1 MSEKAQLPLS
11 PNETDIKDHLDFLFS
26 GLQEYGKDGR
36 FEINQLVSG
45 ESYVIADMDK
55 ATKDA
60 ITKNKAVSVYV
71 VPSLLDPD
79 TAPFGR
85 AGNDDFY
92 ASGVVWCDIDE
103 PHDPEALKQ
112 LYKDCRPNRAVI
124 TATHPHRRIQLW
136 WKLSEPLADAATLL
150 DALTGVMQNLGGDA
164 KVTKVCQ
171 PMRLAGTVN
180 YPSSEKMAK
189 GRIIEQ
195 TKYIVIHDEPVD
207 IDRFLSAYP
216 VKDYSQLSDIINT
229 NTGVEYSVSGS
240 GLHVEETVTDGRETY
255 AYKMIFASIVNFT
268 RQNGAFPD
276 AQEVFDDVWPVYSRK
291 VVSRSGD
298 LEKDGRGK
306 KMLAQ
311 KIKSKL
317 RIFQNGGMARYG
329 LGTLDDIVASK
340 PFQNENKQN
349 HGETR
354 KNTEPSIDFKITDW
368 NFKEKYQG
376 EAKEIEWL
384 IEGVL
389 PIGVPMMLAAVG
401 GIGKSYKTLEMA
413 LRLCA
418 SVMGITETRVLGG
431 PIVSYGNVAVFSA
444 EDSYDSIHRRLNA
457 IDPSFSRNN
466 AKYSAFVVPMSEVGG
481 TKPILKTTND
491 GFMVTDFYYD
501 MKKQLSQIP
510 DLKFIVIDPLQA
522 FVEGDISSSNEFA
535 QAVFNRC
542 LIPMATELKA
552 TILVVHHMNKD
563 GGFDIRTAQDARKA
577 IRGVTGLVDGGRG
590 TYCLWTPPKD
600 IADQLTS
607 VMGEGYE
614 PERFAQGAMVKF
626 NDQHNSDITTYYREE
641 SGLLRDIGTLSLE
654 GANSGMNTEQCR
666 QALREIRMAWEA
678 GEPFRA
684 QHQASKFIGSWLVRS
699 FHITKSQAKNQVD
712 LWLNPSIGGTPI
724 LSEKLYKDENRKEKL
739 GLYVNI
745 IP

>member
-1 MSEKAQLPLS
+1 MMSEKAETNLS
-11 PNETDIKDHLDFLFS
+11 PNLSDIKAHLEFLFS
-26 GLQEYGKDGR
+26 GMNEYGKDGR

-45 ESYVIADMDK
+45 ENYPIADIDK
-55 ATKDA
+55 AVNDA
-60 ITKNKAVSVYV
+60 LAKNKAVSVYV
-71 VPSLLDPD
+71 VPSVLDPE
-79 TAPFGR
+79 TMPVGR
-85 AGNDDFY
+85 SGNDDFY

-103 PHDPEALKQ
+103 PHDPESLKAL
-112 LYKDCRPNRAVI
+112 YAHCRPNRAVI
-124 TATHPHRRIQLW
+124 TATYPHRRIQLW
-136 WKLSEPLADAATLL
+136 WKLSEPLSDSATLL
-150 DALTGVMQNLGGDA
+150 DALTGVMQNLGGDQ

-180 YPSSEKMAK
+180 YPSSDKLAK
-189 GRIIEQ
+189 GRIVEQ
-195 TKYIVIHDEPVD
+195 TKYVVIHDDPVD
-207 IDRFLSAYP
+207 IDRFLEAYP
-216 VKDYSQLSDIINT
+216 VKDYKQLTDIINT
-229 NTGVEYSVSGS
+229 NTGIEYGSAGS
-240 GLHVEETVTDGRETY
+240 GLNIDEVVVDGRETY
-255 AYKMIFASIVNFT
+255 AYKMVFASIVNYT
-268 RQNGAFPD
+268 RKNGCFPS
-276 AQEVFDDVWPVYSRK
+276 AQEVFDDVWPVYSKK
-291 VVSRSGD
+291 VSSRSGD

-306 KMLAQ
+306 KMLSQ

-317 RIFQNGGMARYG
+317 RIFENGGMARYG
-329 LGTLDDIVASK
+329 LGSLEAIVESK
-340 PFQNENKQN
+340 PLKVEKKTDIHSQEQ
-349 HGETR
+349 TQ
-354 KNTEPSIDFKITDW
+354 DFKITDW
-368 NFKEKYQG
+368 NFKERYQG
-376 EAKEIEWL
+376 EAKEMEWL

-418 SVMGITETRVLGG
+418 SVMGIAETRVLGG

-457 IDPSFSRNN
+457 IDPSFTRNN

-481 TKPILKTTND
+481 TRPILKTTND
-491 GFMVTDFYYD
+491 GFVVTDFYYD
-501 MKKQLSQIP
+501 MKKQLAEIP

-590 TYCLWTPPKD
+590 TYCLWTPPRD

-607 VMGEGYE
+607 VMGDGYE
-614 PERFAQGAMVKF
+614 AERFAQGAMVKF
-626 NDQHNSDITTYYREE
+626 NDQHNADITTYYREDN
-641 SGLLRDIGTLSLE
+641 GLLRDIGSLSLE

-666 QALREIRMAWEA
+666 QALREIRMAWES
-678 GEPFRA
+678 GEPFRTQPRA
-684 QHQASKFIGSWLVRS
+684 TKDVFSWLIRS
-699 FHITKSQAKNQVD
+699 FGITKLQAKNQVG
-712 LWLNPSIGGTPI
+712 LWLNPSIGGTPL
-724 LSEKLYKDENRKEKL
+724 LSEKIYKDEQRKERL
-739 GLYVNI
+739 GLYVNN

>member
-1 MSEKAQLPLS
+1 MMSEKAETILS
-11 PNETDIKDHLDFLFS
+11 PNASDIKDHLDFLFS
-26 GLQEYGKDGR
+26 DLNEYGKDGR

-45 ESYVIADMDK
+45 ESYPVTNIEGAV
-55 ATKDA
+55 KDA
-60 ITKNKAVSVYV
+60 IKGNKAVSVYV
-71 VPSLLDPD
+71 VPSAIDPE
-79 TAPFGR
+79 APNFGR
-85 AGNDDFY
+85 CGNEDFY
-92 ASGVVWCDIDE
+92 ASNVVWCDIDE
-103 PHDPEALKQ
+103 PHDPEDLKT
-112 LYKDCRPNRAVI
+112 LYAHCRPNRAVI
-124 TATHPHRRIQLW
+124 TATYPHRRIQLW
-136 WKLSEPLADAATLL
+136 WKLAEPLSDSATLL
-150 DALTGVMQNLGGDA
+150 DALTGVMQNLGGDP

-180 YPSSEKMAK
+180 YPSSDKLAK
-189 GRIIEQ
+189 GRIVEQ
-195 TKYIVIHDEPVD
+195 TKYVTIHDNPVD
-207 IDRFLSAYP
+207 IDRFLESYP
-216 VKDYSQLSDIINT
+216 VKDYKQLADIINT
-229 NTGVEYSVSGS
+229 NTGIEYTSSGS

-255 AYKMIFASIVNFT
+255 AYRMVFASIVNYT
-268 RQNGAFPD
+268 RENGCFPT
-276 AQEVFDDVWPVYSRK
+276 AQEVFDDVWPVYSKK
-291 VVSRSGD
+291 VSSRSGD

-306 KMLAQ
+306 KMIAQ

-329 LGTLDDIVASK
+329 LGSLEDIVTSRPIPK
-340 PFQNENKQN
+340 EDEKTGN
-349 HGETR
+349 HSQ
-354 KNTEPSIDFKITDW
+354 EPTKDFKITDW
-368 NFKEKYQG
+368 NFKERYQG
-376 EAKEIEWL
+376 EAKEMEWL
-384 IEGVL
+384 IDGVL

-457 IDPSFSRNN
+457 IDPSFTRNN

-491 GFMVTDFYYD
+491 GFVVTDFYYD
-501 MKKQLSQIP
+501 MKKQLSEIP

-542 LIPMATELKA
+542 LIPMANELKA

-641 SGLLRDIGTLSLE
+641 NGLLRDIGSLSLE

-678 GEPFRA
+678 GEPFRTQPRA
-684 QHQASKFIGSWLVRS
+684 TKDATTWLIRS
-699 FHITKSQAKNQVD
+699 FGITRLQAKNQLG

-724 LSEKLYKDENRKEKL
+724 LSEKLYKDEQRKERL

>member
-1 MSEKAQLPLS
+1 MMSKKAETILS
-11 PNETDIKDHLDFLFS
+11 PNASDIKAHLEFLFS
-26 GLQEYGKDGR
+26 DLNEYGKDGR

-45 ESYVIADMDK
+45 ENYLVSDMDRAVK
-55 ATKDA
+55 EA
-60 ITKNKAVSVYV
+60 IQKNKAVSVYV
-71 VPSLLDPD
+71 VPSALDPD

-85 AGNDDFY
+85 SGNDDFY
-92 ASGVVWCDIDE
+92 ASSVVWCDIDE
-103 PHDPEALKQ
+103 PHDPEALKT
-112 LYKDCRPNRAVI
+112 LYAHCRPNRAVI

-136 WKLSEPLADAATLL
+136 WKLTEPLADSATLL
-150 DALTGVMQNLGGDA
+150 DALTGVMQNLGGDQ

-180 YPSSEKMAK
+180 YPSSDKLAK
-189 GRIIEQ
+189 GRIVEQ
-195 TKYIVIHDEPVD
+195 TKYVVIHDDTVD
-207 IDRFLSAYP
+207 IDKFLESYP
-216 VKDYSQLSDIINT
+216 VKDYAQLSDIINT
-229 NTGVEYSVSGS
+229 NTGIEYGS
-240 GLHVEETVTDGRETY
+240 KGHGLNIDEVVVDGRETF

-268 RQNGAFPD
+268 RENGCFPD
-276 AQEVFDDVWPVYSRK
+276 AQEVFDDVWPVYSKK
-291 VVSRSGD
+291 VSARSGD

-306 KMLAQ
+306 KMIAQ

-329 LGTLDDIVASK
+329 LGSLEEIVSSK
-340 PFQNENKQN
+340 PIKKQ
-349 HGETR
+349 E
-354 KNTEPSIDFKITDW
+354 KSIDNNSQEQAQNFKITDW

-376 EAKEIEWL
+376 EAKEMEWL

-418 SVMGITETRVLGG
+418 SVMGITESRVLGG

-457 IDPSFSRNN
+457 IDPSFSRNT

-481 TKPILKTTND
+481 TRPILKTTND
-491 GFMVTDFYYD
+491 GFVVTDFYYD
-501 MKKQLSQIP
+501 MKKQLSEIP

-590 TYCLWTPPKD
+590 TYCLWTPPAD
-600 IADQLTS
+600 IADQLAS

-626 NDQHNSDITTYYREE
+626 NDRHNSDITTYYREE
-641 SGLLRDIGTLSLE
+641 NGLLRDVGSLSLE
-654 GANSGMNTEQCR
+654 GVNSGMNTEQCR
-666 QALREIRMAWEA
+666 QALREIRMAWES
-678 GEPFRA
+678 GEPYRA
-684 QHQASKFIGSWLVRS
+684 QPRATKDVTTWLMRS
-699 FHITKSQAKNQVD
+699 FGITRIQAKNQLG
-712 LWLNPSIGGTPI
+712 LWINPSIGGTPL
-724 LSEKLYKDENRKEKL
+724 LSEKLYKDEQRKERL
-739 GLYVNI
+739 GLYVNT